1 MSPTSFSAQLSV
13 SFSPVMLSEVGLTI
27 KGAKQDASLS
37 KGVLFPHRGDSNE
50 HDQTPSFIKFHFIP
64 FSSSMQRG
72 IVKTFSSSFHKSL
85 YSF

>member
-13 SFSPVMLSEVGLTI
+13 SPVMLSEVGLTI

-50 HDQTPSFIKFHFIP
+50 HD
-64 FSSSMQRG
+64 
-72 IVKTFSSSFHKSL
+72 
-85 YSF
+85 